1 VCLCFYRCCCVRL
14 CLPLPCLC
22 LCLCP
27 RAPCVYAASI
37 RSGERKLAI
46 LCLLHST
53 MLLSSFYVVPFCF
66 CQRCTRRPKFVY
78 SDANLST
85 PVALITGVSPQ
96 CSPPSASCCA
106 KCNRDHT
113 GLPDPELVP
122 TCSQCKH
129 PPTDWTYT
137 QLQPLQGFQPQAELQ
152 SAGRS
157 GGSGNGGNGGSGRA
171 ASSTQA
177 LSPIDAAAHTTVPR
191 KTDDPLAPAMVAAA
205 VTEQVIVMSSRAI
218 RRGRLPA
225 A

>member
-1 VCLCFYRCCCVRL
+1 MCLCFYRCCCVRL

-152 SAGRS
+152 SSGQS
-157 GGSGNGGNGGSGRA
+157 GGSGNGNGGSGRA
-171 ASSTQA
+171 ASSMQA

-191 KTDDPLAPAMVAAA
+191 KTDDPLAPAVVAAA

-218 RRGRLPA
+218 RRGRLPVA
-225 A
+225 